1 MKTSAI
7 SAKVVEPY
15 AEALISLA
23 QEQNIAN
30 EIGDNIRSIVSLLS
44 ESSEFKSF
52 LENPLLKAE
61 EKKAVLR
68 AIVGEEINHYL
79 LNFLLLLVDRRRII
93 FIEGICQKYL
103 ELLRKLNNAVLAEV
117 TSAVRL
123 YEGEAERLSQ
133 KIKQLT
139 GAATVEIVTKVDPDI
154 IGGVIIKVGSQVYD
168 ASLRG
173 QLRRISLSLSNAA

>member
-1 MKTSAI
+1 MQTSGI
-7 SAKVVEPY
+7 SSKVVEPY
-15 AEALISLA
+15 AEALMSLA
-23 QEQNIAN
+23 QQYDIAD
-30 EIGDNIRSIVSLLS
+30 EIGDNIRSLDSLLS
-44 ESSEFKSF
+44 ESSELKTF

-68 AIVGEEINHYL
+68 KIVGEEINHYL
-79 LNFLLLLVDRRRII
+79 LNFLLLLVDRGRII

-103 ELLRKLNNAVLAEV
+103 ELLRKLNNVVLAEV

-123 YEGEAERLSQ
+123 YEGEAERLSE

-139 GAATVEIVTKVDPDI
+139 GAASVEIVTQIDPDI
-154 IGGVIIKVGSQVYD
+154 SGGVSIKVGSQVYD

-173 QLRRISLSLSNAA
+173 QLRRISLSLSSAA